1 VQHELEAHPPQ
12 GPVNAVAVQAS
23 AVPRHAVAGELGRAA
38 PPAQRDLAT
47 VLVRLIALVGADAV
61 GAVALA
67 DSHHPDAFVPAPLEI
82 DRVGD
87 ADVPPRDAVLALR
100 RLRPPRRLSVAV
112 DGEHRP
118 TIVCGALVPEA
129 RVVGCAGPW
138 RVSGE
143 WWDAG
148 AWARDEWDVALS
160 DGAVCRLARDLR
172 SDAWY
177 LDGVYD

>member
-1 VQHELEAHPPQ
+1 MT
-12 GPVNAVAVQAS
+12 AVALQAS
-23 AVPRHAVAGELGRAA
+23 PVPRRAVPGRLGRSA
-38 PPAQRDLAT
+38 PPAERDLAT
-47 VLVRLIALVGADAV
+47 VLARLVTLVGVEGV

-67 DSHHPDAFVPAPLEI
+67 DSHRPDAFLPARL
-82 DRVGD
+82 VL
-87 ADVPPRDAVLALR
+87 DVAPETPRPAGDAVLALR
-100 RLRPPRRLSVAV
+100 RLRPPRRVRV
-112 DGEHRP
+112 TTDGERRP
-118 TIVCGALVPEA
+118 ALVYGALAAEA

-143 WWDAG
+143 WCDAA

-172 SDAWY
+172 AGEWY